1 MEPFVEVVSE
11 PDASGL
17 TKEFYDRIRNGP
29 DKQIPALVR
38 AWSLAPEV
46 AQAWLAQRTAAF
58 SASGLT
64 ERQFEILLVRVTYNY
79 RCAYVTRNHS
89 WYFTQ
94 QGDYSAD
101 EVAQIAQN
109 WPESAVLDGTDRAL
123 LEFADK
129 LSLRSDEIARDDF
142 SPLRAEGF
150 SDAQLVALV
159 FLIGWF
165 VTDAIIPNAFGLGD
179 GDPWTESLQQVIDWR
194 QS

>member
-1 MEPFVEVVSE
+1 MELFVEVVSE
-11 PDASGL
+11 TGANGL

-38 AWSLAPEV
+38 AWSMAPEV

-58 SASGLT
+58 KASGLT
-64 ERQFEILLVRVTYNY
+64 ERQFEMLLVRVTYNH

-101 EVAQIAQN
+101 VVAQIAQN
-109 WPESAVLDGTDRAL
+109 WRASPVLDDTDRAL

-150 SDAQLVALV
+150 DDSQLVALV

-194 QS
+194 EP